1 MSRTKTLKVGLAGV
15 AALLMLSACQTVTP
29 DDLSRVESE
38 VADLRARLDAA
49 DASAARATAAA
60 AQCTET
66 CEANTARVD
75 RMFQESLRK

>member
-1 MSRTKTLKVGLAGV
+1 MTRMLRFALTFS
-15 AALLMLSACQTVTP
+15 AALAILGACQTVTP
-29 DDLSRVESE
+29 EDLSRVENE

-49 DASAARATAAA
+49 EASATQSTAAA
-60 AQCTET
+60 ARCTET